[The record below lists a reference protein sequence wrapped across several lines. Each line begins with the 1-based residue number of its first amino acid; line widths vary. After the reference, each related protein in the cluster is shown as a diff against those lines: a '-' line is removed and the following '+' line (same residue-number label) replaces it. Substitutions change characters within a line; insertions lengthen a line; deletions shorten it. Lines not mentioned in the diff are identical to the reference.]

1 MIPNPRSDRI
11 IEVDDR
17 LLCFGNLEA
26 MRGLVPERRRSRL
39 RVQPSP
45 TNHCSRN
52 SGSAEASPFPIGD
65 TEAVAGKRT
74 QTEIPIGRLMSGTPL
89 ALPVIVVHGK
99 SDGPTMWINAATHGD
114 EICGV
119 EIIRRVL
126 DAVDPKSVSG
136 TIIAAPIVNVHGF
149 NTGDRYLPDRRD
161 LNRSFPGSARGSLAS
176 RIAHLFMTEIVSR
189 CELGIDLHT
198 GSDHRANHPQLRGDL
213 DDERTLHLAN
223 LFGAPVAIHSRVR
236 DGSLRGAAVAQ
247 GATCLLFEGGEAY
260 RFDEEAIA
268 IGTDGALRVLHSLGM
283 IDELVPPAPAPRI
296 ARSSRWVRAARSGIV
311 DCRLALGADVEKG
324 EEVGVLRDPY
334 GKTLAR
340 LKAPATGMLI
350 GSSNTRSST
359 AVMPSCTSLLSSSR
373 AIRQSPGRLRY
384 WRHGYRRHPG
394 EVPSR
399 A

>member
-1 MIPNPRSDRI
+1 MSPRDEFEIAGASVRP
-11 IEVDDR
+11 
-17 LLCFGNLEA
+17 G
-26 MRGLVPERRRSRL
+26 G
-39 RVQPSP
+39 RVQS
-45 TNHCSRN
+45 
-52 SGSAEASPFPIGD
+52 
-65 TEAVAGKRT
+65 
-74 QTEIPIGRLMSGTPL
+74 EIPIGRLMSGTPV
-89 ALPVIVVHGK
+89 AIPVVVLHGE
-99 SDGPTMWINAATHGD
+99 DAGPVVWINAATHGD
-114 EICGV
+114 EINGV

-126 DAVDPKSVSG
+126 ETLDPRSIRGTVIAV
-136 TIIAAPIVNVHGF
+136 PILNVHGF

-176 RIAHLFMTEIVSR
+176 RIAHLFMTEIVCR

-260 RFDEEAIA
+260 RFDEEAIT

-324 EEVGVLRDPY
+324 EQVGVLRDPY

-350 GSSNTRSST
+350 GKLQHPLVNRGD
-359 AVMPSCTSLLSSSR
+359 
-373 AIRQSPGRLRY
+373 AIL
-384 WRHGYRRHPG
+384 HVAAL
-394 EVPSR
+394 E
-399 A
+399 

>member
-1 MIPNPRSDRI
+1 MPKRP
-11 IEVDDR
+11 
-17 LLCFGNLEA
+17 
-26 MRGLVPERRRSRL
+26 
-39 RVQPSP
+39 
-45 TNHCSRN
+45 
-52 SGSAEASPFPIGD
+52 PFPIGE

-198 GSDHRANHPQLRGDL
+198 GSDHRSNHPQLRGDL

-223 LFGAPVAIHSRVR
+223 LFGAPVA
-236 DGSLRGAAVAQ
+236 Q

-260 RFDEEAIA
+260 RFDEEAIT

-324 EEVGVLRDPY
+324 EQVGVLRDPY

-350 GSSNTRSST
+350 GKLQHPLVNRGD
-359 AVMPSCTSLLSSSR
+359 
-373 AIRQSPGRLRY
+373 AIL
-384 WRHGYRRHPG
+384 HVAAL
-394 EVPSR
+394 E
-399 A
+399 